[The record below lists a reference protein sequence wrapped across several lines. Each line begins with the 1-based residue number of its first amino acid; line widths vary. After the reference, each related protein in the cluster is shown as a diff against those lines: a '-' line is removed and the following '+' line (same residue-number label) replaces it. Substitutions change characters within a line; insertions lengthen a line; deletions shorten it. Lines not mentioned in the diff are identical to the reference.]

1 MSQTDTNGT
10 SVTVPLVGVNQVR
23 DSRTSP
29 MIDDIGGQT
38 QEFLIDKSV
47 RDLLRDCSRYECQRP
62 PDHVKDTLDPRM
74 GTLFFNKTTDSVTPT
89 TTNLTVRIEVHGVPM
104 SHDRVRRMSR
114 P

>member
-47 RDLLRDCSRYECQRP
+47 RDFLDYETVQDTSVN
-62 PDHVKDTLDPRM
+62 DHLTTLKTPW
-74 GTLFFNKTTDSVTPT
+74 TLGWVLCFSTRLQT
-89 TTNLTVRIEVHGVPM
+89 R
-104 SHDRVRRMSR
+104 
-114 P
+114 